1 MNYGKMTSA
10 PMTSGSMTNR
20 AMANSSIVMA
30 NRNQVRAWANTD
42 IWRDID
48 KAVDDE
54 NQLKVAARFLP
65 PYPLPGA
72 TSALRGIVN
81 ANKSPILSIQ
91 QSDMMPLIEIDVQF
105 ALTVAQVNDEAQS
118 QLGVTLAHR
127 AGALLALAEDLVIFQ
142 GNTGLQDPVF
152 RTVQTDRS
160 DAGTGLVFAVPEAP
174 NEQVI
179 PVFPVEV
186 FEDRTQNRYGEDTF
200 AAVADAFARLQKT
213 HYGRCAVV
221 LHTNVYADTY
231 AALPETLAV
240 PAERIKGL
248 VSEYYYVSSALPAFT
263 GIVVAIDGD
272 TMDLVTG
279 QDPCTEFTQVN
290 NSQWIFRLFERFAL
304 RLKDQTAVIRLEFQ
318 LNKKPGTEGEQ
329 KAQSSERR

>member
-1 MNYGKMTSA
+1 M
-10 PMTSGSMTNR
+10 
-20 AMANSSIVMA
+20 I
-30 NRNQVRAWANTD
+30 
-42 IWRDID
+42 
-48 KAVDDE
+48 
-54 NQLKVAARFLP
+54 
-65 PYPLPGA
+65 
-72 TSALRGIVN
+72 
-81 ANKSPILSIQ
+81 
-91 QSDMMPLIEIDVQF
+91 PLIEMDVQF
-105 ALTVAQVNDEAQS
+105 SLTNAQVNDEAQS

-142 GNTGLQDPVF
+142 GDTGLSDPANESVF
-152 RTVQTDRS
+152 QFVHTDGS
-160 DAGTGLVFAVPEAP
+160 DAGTGLVFAVPKGP
-174 NEQVI
+174 NDQVI

-186 FEDRTQNRYGEDTF
+186 FEDRTQNRYGENTF

-272 TMDLVTG
+272 TMDLVVG

-290 NSQWIFRLFERFAL
+290 NSQWIFRLYERIAL